1 MNRKLTITDG
11 FEELLHSTKSTI
23 AVSIYQAGKVLLLNT
38 NEEGILNITP
48 IDYPK
53 PMGVIAEGDKLAIA
67 TKTELHLY
75 ANSPDLAARMVINGK
90 KLDNLYFPRVTYH
103 TGDLDLHDIVY
114 QKERIIGVNT
124 RFSCICSFDDAYSFT
139 PIWSPHFITE
149 HTPEDRCHLNG
160 MELENGEL
168 KYVTGL
174 GTGNTRQSWRENIK
188 NGGMLMDIPQNKI
201 LLDDLSMPHSPRL
214 HNGKLYLLESAKG
227 ELVEID
233 PETLHKRT
241 VVKLN
246 GLVRGL
252 TIANGMAFIGISKVR
267 EKSTTFSKL
276 DDSVKA
282 EYASIHIVDINHGAI
297 LGRLTFRGDIKEIYD
312 IRLLPDIKN
321 VGVFGLYDDR
331 YKSAI
336 NSPENQFWKAPKKA

>member
-1 MNRKLTITDG
+1 
-11 FEELLHSTKSTI
+11 
-23 AVSIYQAGKVLLLNT
+23 
-38 NEEGILNITP
+38 
-48 IDYPK
+48 
-53 PMGVIAEGDKLAIA
+53 
-67 TKTELHLY
+67 
-75 ANSPDLAARMVINGK
+75 
-90 KLDNLYFPRVTYH
+90 
-103 TGDLDLHDIVY
+103 
-114 QKERIIGVNT
+114 
-124 RFSCICSFDDAYSFT
+124 
-139 PIWSPHFITE
+139 
-149 HTPEDRCHLNG
+149 
-160 MELENGEL
+160 
-168 KYVTGL
+168 
-174 GTGNTRQSWRENIK
+174 
-188 NGGMLMDIPQNKI
+188 MDIPQNKI